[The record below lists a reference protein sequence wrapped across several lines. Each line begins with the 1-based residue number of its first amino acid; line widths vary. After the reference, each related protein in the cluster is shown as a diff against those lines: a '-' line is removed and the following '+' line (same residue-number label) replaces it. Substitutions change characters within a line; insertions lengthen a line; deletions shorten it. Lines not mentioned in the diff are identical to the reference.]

1 MKLWRFFLILYKIF
15 QDQKKIIHATSTR
28 DQAILKAENGCSYFA
43 SFKNLEKND
52 SERNFY
58 SKLGDENKNELYTAR
73 QVHGDKI
80 YLLNDEQMT
89 PHSLSSIPA
98 DAIIT
103 RMIGKP
109 IAVVTADC
117 VPIIIF
123 DPVEQAIAVVHAGR
137 KGTSLRIFSK
147 TIRALQCE
155 FGSKPETLLV
165 ALGPSIRNCC
175 YEVGESCRQPFED
188 SGYNWQALAV
198 PVSDGKF
205 LLDLCAANLEDGLSA
220 GLFRENVFLSE
231 HCTSC
236 RLDLFYSY
244 RREGTTG
251 RMITAGML
259 LDA

>member
-1 MKLWRFFLILYKIF
+1 MILYEIF
-15 QDQKKIIHATSTR
+15 KDHKFLIHATSTR
-28 DQAILKAENGCSYFA
+28 CKAILKDQMDSYDFS
-43 SFKNLEKND
+43 SFKNSEKNNSD
-52 SERNFY
+52 INFY
-58 SKLGDENKNELYTAR
+58 SKFDGENKNELYAVR

-80 YLLNDEQMT
+80 YSLNDEQMM
-89 PHSLSSIPA
+89 PQSLSSIPA

-103 RMIGKP
+103 RLIGKP

-123 DPVEQAIAVVHAGR
+123 DPVEKALAVVHAGR

-147 TIRALQCE
+147 TLRALQCE
-155 FGSKPETLLV
+155 FGSKSENLLA

-188 SGYNWQALAV
+188 SGYNWKALAL
-198 PVSDGKF
+198 PVNDGKF

-220 GLFRENVFLSE
+220 GLRRENILLSE